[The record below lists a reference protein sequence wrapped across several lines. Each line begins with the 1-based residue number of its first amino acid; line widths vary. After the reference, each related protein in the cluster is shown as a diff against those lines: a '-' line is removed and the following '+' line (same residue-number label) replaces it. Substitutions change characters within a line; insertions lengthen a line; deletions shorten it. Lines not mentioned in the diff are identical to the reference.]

1 MCVCVVVM
9 CAREREE
16 CALNSD
22 DAKLFFLGWLL
33 SERRRREKTA
43 AKNSSETLNPNFQV
57 LPFEVHFFDLSE
69 NNLSSPASIRAAKL
83 ERELDPL
90 ILSLNEKK
98 VSVLRAFFLS
108 LSSCT
113 SETTGGVRSERERGE
128 EILKERVKEREFCVQ
143 FSLIGKRHWQREK
156 LAALLW
162 SRTGKRGEN

>member
-1 MCVCVVVM
+1 M

-57 LPFEVHFFDLSE
+57 FAAFRGAFFWPKWNQTLVVF
-69 NNLSSPASIRAAKL
+69 ASIRAAKS

-90 ILSLNEKK
+90 VLSLNNEKK